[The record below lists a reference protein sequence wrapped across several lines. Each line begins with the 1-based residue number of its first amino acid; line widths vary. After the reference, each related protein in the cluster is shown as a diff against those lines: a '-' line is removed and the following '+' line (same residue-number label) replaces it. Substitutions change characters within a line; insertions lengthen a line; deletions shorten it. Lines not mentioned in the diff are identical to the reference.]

1 MLIDNEDGTM
11 GYETDESKGW
21 ISVGIF
27 LTGVFI
33 GICIASFS
41 VMLYDFDYFKV
52 SVTQTKQEIF
62 SLPNGTTW
70 KKIRTAEEVK

>member
-1 MLIDNEDGTM
+1 MLIDNYDGTM
-11 GYETDESKGW
+11 SYETGESKGW

-33 GICIASFS
+33 GICIALFS
-41 VMLYDFDYFKV
+41 VMLNDSDYFKV
-52 SVTQTKQEIF
+52 SVVQTRQEIF